1 MKILALDTTTKFLC
15 LGLYDN
21 GKVYEYNLKAGTLLS
36 SLLGITLKR
45 VLDALGWKV
54 SDIDYFACGLGPGS
68 FTGIRVG
75 MSAIKGLAFSVNKPV
90 VGVPT
95 LDILAA
101 NAAKRKGYISP
112 VVDAKRK
119 LIYTATYKQDRGKL
133 KRVSAYRLLGIDE
146 FLKKSGKNTLLL
158 GDALGIYR
166 GEILNSAKGLRLL
179 DSDYWYPQAHNIVN
193 LARERIKQKKISDAF
208 RIKPIYLYPKECQI
222 RNEK

>member
-146 FLKKSGKNTLLL
+146 FLKKSGKSVT
-158 GDALGIYR
+158 ISIVR
-166 GEILNSAKGLRLL
+166 TIFTKAKK
-179 DSDYWYPQAHNIVN
+179 V
-193 LARERIKQKKISDAF
+193 
-208 RIKPIYLYPKECQI
+208 
-222 RNEK
+222 